1 MTKCH
6 TTNKIFT
13 LIDNINKI
21 MTKIDNVWSQLKPVY
36 KDRIR
41 QNTYKHGTAKRLKYT
56 LMASHGWWQ
65 LQLDDI
71 RDILVFTDRYSF
83 DVTGADIMY
92 GTEFLKPDS
101 DD

>member
-6 TTNKIFT
+6 TTNKILT
-13 LIDNINKI
+13 LTDNINKI
-21 MTKIDNVWSQLKPVY
+21 MTKIKNVWSQLKPVY
-36 KDRIR
+36 KQKIR

-71 RDILVFTDRYSF
+71 RDILVFTDKYSF

-92 GTEFLKPDS
+92 GTEFLKEES